1 MQGSLG
7 FPLAPKPFDGNSRR
21 VEAGAA
27 FNWLRQG
34 WALFLARPL
43 LWLAATIAVLLF
55 AIACLLLPQ
64 PGWALF
70 FLLLPALMVGTLLF
84 CRELAEGRKAGLAD
98 YLAGFR
104 IRAGGLALIGLL
116 LALFLLAAW
125 WCGRALVGDAAA
137 GLSAR
142 LFSALA
148 TLLLALP
155 VWLAAAFAPA
165 LYFLNDMPPLEA
177 MKASFNAC
185 AQNWLALLVFS
196 VLFLLLALVT
206 TFSAG
211 LGFFLLIPV
220 MSGAHYAAY
229 RDFFPGT

>member
-7 FPLAPKPFDGNSRR
+7 FPLAPKPFDGNSRK

-34 WALFLARPL
+34 WALFVARPL
-43 LWLAATIAVLLF
+43 LWLAGTSAVLLF

-64 PGWALF
+64 PSWALF
-70 FLLLPALMVGTLLF
+70 FLLLPALMVATLLV
-84 CRELAEGRKAGLAD
+84 CRDLAEDRKTALAD
-98 YLAGFR
+98 CLAGFR

-125 WCGRALVGDAAA
+125 WCGRALVGDAAI

-148 TLLLALP
+148 TLLLAMP
-155 VWLAAAFAPA
+155 VLLAAAFAPV

-177 MKASFNAC
+177 LKASFNAC
-185 AQNWLALLVFS
+185 AHNWLALMVFAL
-196 VLFLLLALVT
+196 LFLLLALVT
-206 TFSAG
+206 AISAG
-211 LGFFLLIPV
+211 LGLFLLIPV